1 VTSDDYAVYTDFS
14 PSTPMLYA
22 QALTAGSKAITLGTV
37 DSNDFVFVAGK
48 AVVFGT
54 SSGNDQ
60 NGPAG
65 GAAMVWTSAATAAA
79 SLGSNVILATQ
90 FAAPMAISS
99 DGSYVVFFDDL
110 DSTSTTA
117 TIYVAGSD
125 GTGKK
130 ALESSVDVSYDQC
143 AAQVGYAGSYALT
156 AYCLVGDGG
165 VDAGE
170 ADGGTNFN
178 VATVASFTGASWTE
192 ATLATN
198 VQSALAA
205 DQGGTHV
212 VVNGATGTVAVP
224 IGGGSAGVT
233 IDPAGELGSFT
244 FSPGV
249 LSSDGSHLA
258 YTTTGQALDYASTST
273 PPSPL
278 QLSPAGTFSDAI
290 TLSPDGN
297 WVIGIN
303 QVDQSSGLTDLYLA
317 STTAA
322 DGGAIGL
329 ETTTASYPLEGQLFT
344 TDSSHVV
351 YFTGLSQSGGT
362 LNARALTAGATAT
375 VLGSS
380 AVTDLATAGA
390 KIVFN
395 GNAIG
400 TNNGN
405 YADLSG
411 VDTSQTAAPA
421 LLVSAADPQFLL
433 NNEKT
438 VIVYTWSYLAGSS
451 AGLWTLPAP

>member
-1 VTSDDYAVYTDFS
+1 VTSDDYAIYTDFS
-14 PSTPMLYA
+14 SNTLYA
-22 QALTAGSKAITLGTV
+22 QSLTAGSKAITLGTV
-37 DSNDFVFVAGK
+37 DTNDFVFVGGK

-54 SSGNDQ
+54 SAENDQ

-79 SLGSNVILATQ
+79 SLGSNVVLASQ
-90 FAAPMAISS
+90 FASPMAISS

-110 DSTSTTA
+110 DSTQTTA
-117 TIYVAGSD
+117 TIYVAASD

-143 AAQVGYAGSYALT
+143 AAQVGYAGAYALA
-156 AYCLVGDGG
+156 AYCVVGDGG

-178 VATVASFTGASWTE
+178 VATVASFTGTSWTE

-198 VQSALAA
+198 VQAAISA
-205 DQGGTHV
+205 DTGGTHV
-212 VVNGATGTVAVP
+212 VVNGATGTAAVP
-224 IGGGSAGVT
+224 IGGGSAVT
-233 IDPAGELGSFT
+233 IDPTGGLGSIT

-258 YTTTGQALDYASTST
+258 YTTTGQALDYAATST
-273 PPSPL
+273 PPSPV
-278 QLSPAGTFSDAI
+278 QLSPAGTFSDVI
-290 TLSPDGN
+290 TFSPDGN
-297 WVIGIN
+297 WLVGIN
-303 QVDQSSGLTDLYLA
+303 NVDQNSGLTDLYLA
-317 STTAA
+317 ATAAA

-329 ETTTASYPLEGQLFT
+329 ETTAGSYPLEGQLFT

-375 VLGSS
+375 VLGSN
-380 AVTDLATAGA
+380 AVTDLATTGA

-405 YADLSG
+405 YADLLG

-421 LLVSAADPQFLL
+421 LLVSAADTQFFL
-433 NNEKT
+433 NKEKT
-438 VIVYTWSYLAGSS
+438 VIVYTWSYLSGSN
-451 AGLWTLPAP
+451 AGLWTLAAP